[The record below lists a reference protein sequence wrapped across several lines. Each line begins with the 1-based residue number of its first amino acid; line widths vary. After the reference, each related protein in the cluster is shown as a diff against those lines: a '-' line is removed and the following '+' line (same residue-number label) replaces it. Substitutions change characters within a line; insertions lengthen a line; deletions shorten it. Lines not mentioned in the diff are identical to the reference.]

1 MTASPAADA
10 PVVGVILA
18 AGFSSRMGAFKALL
32 DVGGKSAVS
41 RLTDAL
47 REAGARDVVIVTGH
61 ERERLAE
68 LIRACGAVEAF
79 NERFPLGMFTSVK
92 AGLEKALA
100 VTGGRASA
108 FLLLP
113 VDCPMTPASAIRA
126 LIDAHRGNAGRFI
139 VPCYRGKKGHPLL
152 IPIELAPE
160 ILAHDGEGGLKA
172 VTDRYDDDMLRIET
186 GDEGVVLD
194 MDGPAGYEEVKSYC
208 ARFSEAGRAPSAAD
222 ATRLFAGRLFLIRH
236 GETEKHAEAVFL
248 GGTDVPLSEEGRR
261 QAVSAA
267 EKLAAYGA
275 RAAMLHTSDLSRA
288 TETADII
295 AKTLHARRG
304 GVPPATA
311 RDARLR
317 EMHLGEWD
325 GRFIR
330 EIKEAYP
337 DEYARRGARILTWK
351 RGHDGENYYDLR
363 YRVEKW
369 LSDALPGA
377 EEIVAVTHSGVIK
390 VITAAFSGMTPE
402 EAWALRIP
410 RGAVIELNAGG
421 GEMPRVLAD

>member
-1 MTASPAADA
+1 MTAA
-10 PVVGVILA
+10 PVVGIVLA

-32 DVGGKSAVS
+32 DVGGKPAVL

-68 LIRACGAVEAF
+68 SIRVCGAAEAF
-79 NERFPLGMFTSVK
+79 NERFAEGMFTSVK

-108 FLLLP
+108 FLLMP

-126 LIDAHRGNAGRFI
+126 LIDAHGENAGRFI

-152 IPIELAPE
+152 IPIERVSE

-172 VTDRYDDDMLRIET
+172 VTAGYDDDMLRIET
-186 GDEGVVLD
+186 DDEGVVLD
-194 MDGPAGYEEVKSYC
+194 MDGPAGYDEIKSYC
-208 ARFSEAGRAPSAAD
+208 ARLSGAERAPSAAD
-222 ATRLFAGRLFLIRH
+222 AARLFTGRLFLIRH
-236 GETEKHAEAVFL
+236 GETERHAEAVFL
-248 GGTDVPLSEEGRR
+248 GGTDVPLSDEGRR

-275 RAAMLHTSDLSRA
+275 RADIIHTSDLSRA

-304 GVPPATA
+304 GSPPVTV

-317 EMHLGEWD
+317 EMNLGDWD

-330 EIKEAYP
+330 EIKETCP

-351 RGHDGENYYDLR
+351 RGHEGENYYDLR

-369 LSDALPGA
+369 MSAALPGA

-390 VITAAFSGMTPE
+390 VIAAAFSGITPE
-402 EAWALRIP
+402 EAWSLRIP
-410 RGAVIELNAGG
+410 RGAVIEPGAGRKKQ
-421 GEMPRVLAD
+421 MLPF